1 MALEGQSPHT
11 DKSPAT
17 SKINFV
23 SCYILTFF
31 VHSLGRARSSIF
43 MQVFSTCIKGPLL
56 SSTEGHY
63 SPVNLGTLAE
73 LFTVPCNMWKGGKI

>member
-43 MQVFSTCIKGPLL
+43 MQVFSTGLKSRGPLL
-56 SSTEGHY
+56 SSEFGDLGRTVY
-63 SPVNLGTLAE
+63 SAMQHVE
-73 LFTVPCNMWKGGKI
+73 RW